1 MKTKDSVADLNDSG
15 QKVSTEDG
23 KAILLN
29 RFFSSVFT
37 AEDLTCVPSC
47 ENKDFSSPLSE
58 IDIVKA
64 DVAKRLSV
72 LNPNMSPGPDG
83 FHPRVL
89 KELAHELSELLAM
102 IFGKSLQRELYQKTR
117 EAQKLH
123 RFLRKVRK
131 RTLVITG
138 RSVSPVLYARL
149 WRALLGTR
157 LCNI

>member
-15 QKVSTEDG
+15 QKVSTDDG
-23 KAILLN
+23 KANLLD

-47 ENKDFSSPLSE
+47 EDKDFSSPLSE
-58 IDIVKA
+58 IDIIKA

-83 FHPRVL
+83 FHPRIL
-89 KELAHELSELLAM
+89 KELAHDLSEPLAM
-102 IFGKSLQRELYQKTR
+102 IFFINHFKREVYQKT
-117 EAQKLH
+117 EETHKLY

-138 RSVSPVLYARL
+138 QSVSPVLYVSY
-149 WRALLGTR
+149 GGH
-157 LCNI
+157 C